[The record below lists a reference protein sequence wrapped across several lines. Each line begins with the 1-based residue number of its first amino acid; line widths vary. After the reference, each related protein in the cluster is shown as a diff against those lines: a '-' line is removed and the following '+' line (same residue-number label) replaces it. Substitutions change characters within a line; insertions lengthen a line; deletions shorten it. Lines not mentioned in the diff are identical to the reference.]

1 MTDDA
6 VEEGDSVGWTQEHEA
21 VSGQIEN
28 EPGEEETT
36 QEYGIPEEEA
46 WNTVVAADDQMEED
60 KATQDDGVPDEEA
73 WNTVLATDDQ
83 MVEEEVTQDECVS
96 ADEAGADH
104 GEEVSKSGISEE
116 KVGVWEIGS

>member
-46 WNTVVAADDQMEED
+46 WNTVVAAD
-60 KATQDDGVPDEEA
+60 G
-73 WNTVLATDDQ
+73 
-83 MVEEEVTQDECVS
+83 
-96 ADEAGADH
+96 
-104 GEEVSKSGISEE
+104 
-116 KVGVWEIGS
+116 

>member
-60 KATQDDGVPDEEA
+60 KATQKEED
-73 WNTVLATDDQ
+73 NATS
-83 MVEEEVTQDECVS
+83 MFS
-96 ADEAGADH
+96 FFINA
-104 GEEVSKSGISEE
+104 SRN
-116 KVGVWEIGS
+116 